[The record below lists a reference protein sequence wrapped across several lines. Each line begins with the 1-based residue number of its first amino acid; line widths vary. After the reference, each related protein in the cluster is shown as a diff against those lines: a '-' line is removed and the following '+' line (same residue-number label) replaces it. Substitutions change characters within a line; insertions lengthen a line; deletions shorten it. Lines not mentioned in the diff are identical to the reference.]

1 MITLHRL
8 GHAHDCFQLN
18 PDLIVTVES
27 TPDTV
32 LTLATSAKVVVSDTP
47 AEVLGAVRRW
57 RAEVLADALSLGAE
71 PWASVEEPL
80 RPASYETHRPL
91 TLASVRRPAALTAA
105 AS

>member
-8 GHAHDCFQLN
+8 GNAQDCFQLN

-32 LTLATSAKVVVSDTP
+32 LTLATSTKVVVSDTP
-47 AEVLGAVRRW
+47 AEVLSAVRRW
-57 RAEVLADALSLGAE
+57 RAEVLAEALSLGAE
-71 PWASVEEPL
+71 PWESPSEPQ
-80 RPASYETHRPL
+80 RPASYEVHRPL
-91 TLASVRRPAALTAA
+91 TLAPVRRPAALTAA